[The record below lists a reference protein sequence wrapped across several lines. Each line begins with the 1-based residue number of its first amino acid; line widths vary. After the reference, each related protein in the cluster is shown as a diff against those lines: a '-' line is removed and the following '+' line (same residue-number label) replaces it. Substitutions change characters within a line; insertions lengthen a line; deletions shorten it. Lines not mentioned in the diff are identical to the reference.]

1 MSVNT
6 EKKQGENSA
15 DEIACRKAD
24 LRKQMKK
31 ILSDIYS
38 SGLHE
43 EKSSAA
49 ADRFFS
55 GNLYRDCACVF
66 AFVSFGTEISTLS
79 LLEKILAD
87 GKKTAVPVCRNG
99 NLVFKWLE
107 NARPLESQLEK
118 GSFGI
123 LEPLDSLKEADVL
136 PEKTVLLM
144 PGLAFSENGG
154 RLGRGKAF
162 YDKFLADK
170 DSADGGF
177 TAVCGFCFD
186 EQIIEDVPV
195 CSTDRMVTHIVS
207 DKRFVNCSSM
217 RANKK

>member
-1 MSVNT
+1 MSINT
-6 EKKQGENSA
+6 KKMQDENSA

-31 ILSDIYS
+31 ILSDIHTG
-38 SGLHE
+38 GLHE
-43 EKSSAA
+43 EKSRAA

-55 GNLYRDCACVF
+55 SNLYKDCDSVF

-79 LLEKILAD
+79 LLEKLLAD

-99 NLVFKWLE
+99 NLVFKRLE
-107 NARPLESQLEK
+107 NARPLDAQLEK
-118 GSFGI
+118 GSFDI
-123 LEPLDSLKEADVL
+123 LEPLESLEEAEVL

-170 DSADGGF
+170 LSADGGF

-207 DKRFVNCSSM
+207 DKRFVNCSHV
-217 RANKK
+217 RNNK